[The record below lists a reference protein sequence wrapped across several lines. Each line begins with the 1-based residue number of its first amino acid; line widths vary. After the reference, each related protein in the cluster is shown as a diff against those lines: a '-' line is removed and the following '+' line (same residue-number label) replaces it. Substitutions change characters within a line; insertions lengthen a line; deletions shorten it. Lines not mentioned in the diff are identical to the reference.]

1 MQLDIGLSEQIEF
14 PQGLNIMLTIDKLPQ
29 GARKSAAKTAT
40 FRAPLA
46 LTVSIDLSASDGER
60 DEIRVGK
67 GGEGQKATISARS
80 ARRSGGCCAFDNRA
94 KPNAKSDDFGA
105 VWTQVRRL
113 FRLR

>member
-1 MQLDIGLSEQIEF
+1 MKQMKRDIQENQHWYACNQYLLFSTE
-14 PQGLNIMLTIDKLPQ
+14 LPQ

-60 DEIRVGK
+60 DEVRVGK
-67 GGEGQKATISARS
+67 GGEGQKATTS
-80 ARRSGGCCAFDNRA
+80 
-94 KPNAKSDDFGA
+94 GA